1 MGFQVYASNNTLLWQ
16 CEMCFS
22 FNWSQYKIM
31 YAFSE
36 WEGCFLAPPNLE
48 TSPSLH
54 CTSQTISLNKQAKSY
69 FPMSLTPWSNTTM
82 YDRIM
87 MPVLLTPMVV
97 GGCYLLVSS
106 PSRFLLIPMVRFS
119 FSLRASA
126 DELGRGS
133 WCPGVGPGLLLK
145 YLIFR
150 AWRQGGRGGGFR
162 ARRNSN
168 EYTQREA
175 ELRLLFPIGLWSK
188 TKVVHCIGNGMPLGV
203 HIICRV
209 TQPCKKRS
217 NLWKTQSATAHQHT
231 CVAVRRVEGLKV
243 NRPCSSSN
251 RSSPAALK
259 MCSRGVPGN
268 NLNDT

>member
-97 GGCYLLVSS
+97 GGGVTYSSPVRLVSS
-106 PSRFLLIPMVRFS
+106 WFRWWGSPSLWEPLLMS
-119 FSLRASA
+119 WAGA
-126 DELGRGS
+126 AGARGS
-133 WCPGVGPGLLLK
+133 DLVCYWSTSSLEPGD
-145 YLIFR
+145 
-150 AWRQGGRGGGFR
+150 RGGGGGDLELGET
-162 ARRNSN
+162 AMNIH
-168 EYTQREA
+168 RE
-175 ELRLLFPIGLWSK
+175 K
-188 TKVVHCIGNGMPLGV
+188 
-203 HIICRV
+203 
-209 TQPCKKRS
+209 
-217 NLWKTQSATAHQHT
+217 
-231 CVAVRRVEGLKV
+231 
-243 NRPCSSSN
+243 
-251 RSSPAALK
+251 
-259 MCSRGVPGN
+259 
-268 NLNDT
+268 LN